1 LAESPRLARAAPF
14 VAVACA
20 LVAALAGWLLTG
32 WALVAGG
39 GMFEPGAPEGVPEA
53 ALGLA
58 ELTSARVLRA
68 ATPFFVVAGAHALA
82 GVATRWLPA
91 GSMVAPLRDGTP
103 PPSGATRLRA
113 VGMPSLRFAPK
124 WGAARVTWLVTLIA
138 FLLAALLA
146 APVAAGGLVVFAAI
160 ALGPPAIGWGLAGL
174 IAR

>member
-1 LAESPRLARAAPF
+1 
-14 VAVACA
+14 
-20 LVAALAGWLLTG
+20 
-32 WALVAGG
+32 
-39 GMFEPGAPEGVPEA
+39 MFEPGAPEGVPQA
-53 ALGLA
+53 ALNLA

-91 GSMVAPLRDGTP
+91 
-103 PPSGATRLRA
+103 
-113 VGMPSLRFAPK
+113 K